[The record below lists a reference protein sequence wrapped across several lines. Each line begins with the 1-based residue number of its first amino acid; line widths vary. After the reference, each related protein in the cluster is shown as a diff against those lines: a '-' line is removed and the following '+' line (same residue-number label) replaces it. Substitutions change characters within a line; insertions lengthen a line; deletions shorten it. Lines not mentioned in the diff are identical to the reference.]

1 MKDNNQKFK
10 VHIKNNK
17 WAKGSFPNTPEA
29 EKVFTITEERFQE
42 SFDSFPGLKDQIK
55 IFIDWD
61 EDNFVTS
68 MADTDILLT
77 WDLPTAELKKV
88 APKLKWIHCIGAGVE
103 HLLPLDWIPNGAVL
117 TNNKGVHAKK
127 SGEYGLMSVLMLH
140 NNLPA
145 IINNQQMKKYEQLF
159 GTPISNST
167 IVIVGTGSLGGAVAE
182 LLEPLGPKVIGVNR
196 QGGSVKGCSEIVT
209 IKELDDVLP
218 QADILYMALPE
229 TPETMGLIDSRR
241 LNLLKRS
248 CGIVNVGRQSA
259 IDYQALSEMLESGR
273 LSGAILDVFNPEPIV
288 SNSPYWNTPNLI
300 VTPHVSS
307 DELKSYIPLTLNL
320 FFKNLELFLS
330 NKPLNNQV
338 NQKLGY

>member
-29 EKVFTITEERFQE
+29 EKVFTITEERFHE
-42 SFDSFPGLKDQIK
+42 SLDSFPGLKDQIK
-55 IFIDWD
+55 SFIDWD

-145 IINNQQMKKYEQLF
+145 IINNQQMKKYEQL
-159 GTPISNST
+159 
-167 IVIVGTGSLGGAVAE
+167 SL
-182 LLEPLGPKVIGVNR
+182 
-196 QGGSVKGCSEIVT
+196 SCMVK
-209 IKELDDVLP
+209 
-218 QADILYMALPE
+218 
-229 TPETMGLIDSRR
+229 
-241 LNLLKRS
+241 
-248 CGIVNVGRQSA
+248 
-259 IDYQALSEMLESGR
+259 
-273 LSGAILDVFNPEPIV
+273 
-288 SNSPYWNTPNLI
+288 
-300 VTPHVSS
+300 
-307 DELKSYIPLTLNL
+307 
-320 FFKNLELFLS
+320 
-330 NKPLNNQV
+330 
-338 NQKLGY
+338 